1 MSKPKLAEADMLRD
15 DWNRSHDLTLVAQ
28 LHACT
33 AQDVIEALGLSEE
46 EIPARYRHHTQPN
59 GKHWGRAPWEE
70 AHPEE
75 AQRLYAL
82 MDGGMNATEAA
93 AIMGLSKGRT
103 YAIYKRMKAKGT
115 AMENKVESHKKK
127 PSAKYEQGLM
137 DLEDFITCFQP
148 TGLLDA
154 DTLAQLDSTRK
165 EARGFVLGMKF
176 AEACHE

>member
-1 MSKPKLAEADMLRD
+1 MSKPKLAETDMLRD
-15 DWNRSHDLTLVAQ
+15 DWNRSHDLTMVAQ

-33 AQDVIEALGLSEE
+33 AQDVIDALGLTEE
-46 EIPARYRHHTQPN
+46 EIPARYRQHTQPN
-59 GKHWGRAPWEE
+59 GKRWGRIPWEE

-82 MDGGMNATEAA
+82 MNSGLTATEAA
-93 AIMGLSKGRT
+93 AIMGLTKGRT
-103 YAIYKRMKAKGT
+103 YAIYKRMNAKGT

-127 PSAKYEQGLM
+127 PSAKYEQGLI
-137 DLEDFITCFQP
+137 DLEDFITCFKT

-154 DTLAQLDSTRK
+154 DTLTLLDSFRK

>member
-1 MSKPKLAEADMLRD
+1 MSKPKLAEADMLRT
-15 DWNRSHDLTLVAQ
+15 DWARSHDLTLVAQ

-33 AQDVIEALGLSEE
+33 PQDVIDALGLTEE

-75 AQRLYAL
+75 AQRLYTL
-82 MDGGMNATEAA
+82 MDGGMSATEAA

-115 AMENKVESHKKK
+115 AMENKVESHKEK

-148 TGLLDA
+148 TSLLDA
-154 DTLAQLDSTRK
+154 DTLAQLDSPRK

>member
-1 MSKPKLAEADMLRD
+1 MSKPKLAEADMLRT
-15 DWNRSHDLTLVAQ
+15 DWDRSHNLTLVAQ

-33 AQDVIEALGLSEE
+33 PQDVIDALGLTEE
-46 EIPARYRHHTQPN
+46 EIPARYRQHTQPN
-59 GKHWGRAPWEE
+59 GKHWGCAPWEE

-75 AQRLYAL
+75 AQRLYTL
-82 MDGGMNATEAA
+82 MDGGMSATEAA

-137 DLEDFITCFQP
+137 DLEDFITCFKP

-154 DTLAQLDSTRK
+154 DALARLDSFRK

>member
-1 MSKPKLAEADMLRD
+1 MLRT
-15 DWNRSHDLTLVAQ
+15 DWDRSHDLTMVSQ

-33 AQDVIEALGLSEE
+33 AQDVIDAPGLTDE
-46 EIPARYRHHTQPN
+46 EIPARYRQHTQPN
-59 GKHWGRAPWEE
+59 GKHWGRIPWEE
-70 AHPEE
+70 SHPEE

-93 AIMGLSKGRT
+93 AIMGLPKGRT

-137 DLEDFITCFQP
+137 DLEDFITCFKP
-148 TGLLDA
+148 TSLLDA
-154 DTLAQLDSTRK
+154 DALARLDSYQK

-176 AEACHE
+176 AEASHE

>member
-1 MSKPKLAEADMLRD
+1 MLRD

-33 AQDVIEALGLSEE
+33 PQDVIDALGLTDE

-59 GKHWGRAPWEE
+59 GKHWGRIPWEE

-93 AIMGLSKGRT
+93 AIMGLPKGRT
-103 YAIYKRMKAKGT
+103 YTIYKRMKAKGT

-137 DLEDFITCFQP
+137 DLEDFITCFKT

-154 DTLAQLDSTRK
+154 DALARLDSYQR
-165 EARGFVLGMKF
+165 EARGFVLGMKY
-176 AEACHE
+176 AEASHE

>member
-1 MSKPKLAEADMLRD
+1 MVDYKS
-15 DWNRSHDLTLVAQ
+15 
-28 LHACT
+28 
-33 AQDVIEALGLSEE
+33 LGLVNTREMFKKAINGGYA
-46 EIPARYRHHTQPN
+46 IPAFNFNNMEQLQAII
-59 GKHWGRAPWEE
+59 K
-70 AHPEE
+70 
-75 AQRLYAL
+75 
-82 MDGGMNATEAA
+82 AA
-93 AIMGLSKGRT
+93 AEEKSPVILQVSKGARN

-154 DTLAQLDSTRK
+154 DTLDSTRK

>member
-70 AHPEE
+70 LTPRS
-75 AQRLYAL
+75 QRLYAL
-82 MDGGMNATEAA
+82 MDGGMNATEASRHHGA
-93 AIMGLSKGRT
+93 VQ
-103 YAIYKRMKAKGT
+103 GT
-115 AMENKVESHKKK
+115 HLCHLQTNESERNR
-127 PSAKYEQGLM
+127 YGE
-137 DLEDFITCFQP
+137 
-148 TGLLDA
+148 
-154 DTLAQLDSTRK
+154 
-165 EARGFVLGMKF
+165 
-176 AEACHE
+176 